1 MPVLEVDWIGPV
13 ADNARRALARRIA
26 DAAGVVLG
34 APPRSTWVRMR
45 FVAEGEYAEN
55 EGAEP
60 GVWPVFVRV
69 LEADPPEGAALVTEV
84 RRLTEAIAAA
94 CGRPADHVHLVYD
107 PPGRGRVSFGGRL
120 RS

>member
-1 MPVLEVDWIGPV
+1 MPILDVDYIGPV
-13 ADNARRALARRIA
+13 ADNVRRALARRIA

-34 APPRSTWVRMR
+34 SPARGTWVRMR
-45 FVAEGEYAEN
+45 FVSADEYAEN

-60 GVWPVFVRV
+60 GVWPVFVHV
-69 LEADPPEGAALVTEV
+69 LGAEPPEGEALATEA

-94 CGRPADHVHLVYD
+94 CARPAENVHLVYA
-107 PPGRGRVSFGGRL
+107 PPGGGRVAFGGRL

>member
-1 MPVLEVDWIGPV
+1 MPILEVDWIGPI
-13 ADNARRALARRIA
+13 ADSVRRSLARRIA
-26 DAAGVVLG
+26 DAAGTVLG
-34 APPRSTWVRMR
+34 TPPRSTWVRMR
-45 FVAEGEYAEN
+45 FVSEDEYAEN

-60 GVWPVFVRV
+60 GVWPVLVHV
-69 LEADPPEGAALVTEV
+69 LEAEPPEGEALATEA

-94 CGRPADHVHLVYD
+94 CGRPPGNVHLVYA